1 MNSNNQNTQDYYNL
15 SMDQTEDSP
24 VSQQILN
31 NNINDNIQHISTN
44 DVGISNM
51 SLNALHNVNIATPA
65 PQNVTFEFYFSL
77 PNDTRIY
84 HVTFQYT
91 ELHPLENARLLND
104 RINLSHIPDY
114 QLSHHYNLQFLIQQ
128 QIQQQV
134 QHHIYQQNDIQQQSF
149 NNIQST
155 SQEVYSNNDTYSN
168 GTVSYN
174 MQDTRNTGFQNSS

>member
-15 SMDQTEDSP
+15 SMDQTEDSS

-51 SLNALHNVNIATPA
+51 SLNALHNVATSA
-65 PQNVTFEFYFSL
+65 PQNVTFEFYFPL
-77 PNDTRIY
+77 PNDT
-84 HVTFQYT
+84 Q
-91 ELHPLENARLLND
+91 NARLLND

-134 QHHIYQQNDIQQQSF
+134 QNPIYQQNDIQQQSF
-149 NNIQST
+149 NNTQST